1 MKILDY
7 FFYKIHKSVI
17 FIAPE
22 EYRPVEWRATALLS
36 FILMFCSDSIICT
49 IGIFFDNDICL
60 FFKKYDPLSF
70 MMIGFLIF
78 MLLFARYKK
87 MKNVLKIK
95 TAYEAIYKNKRILF
109 NTFFYLSLVI
119 IFVYSFISYRLYIL
133 GRI

>member
-1 MKILDY
+1 
-7 FFYKIHKSVI
+7 
-17 FIAPE
+17 
-22 EYRPVEWRATALLS
+22 
-36 FILMFCSDSIICT
+36 
-49 IGIFFDNDICL
+49 L